1 MVDNRSVDGSL
12 EYLLPKFPWV
22 NFIGSPSNV
31 GFAKANNIALQ
42 QCKGDYVLYLNP
54 DTIIPEN
61 SLQDCLDFLS
71 SNKTVGAAG
80 VRMIDGSGNFCPRV
94 REPFH
99 LRLYRFIN

>member
-1 MVDNRSVDGSL
+1 MSLFCKESYTQHHFNAEVLVVDNRSVDGSL

-61 SLQDCLDFLS
+61 SLQDCLDF
-71 SNKTVGAAG
+71 
-80 VRMIDGSGNFCPRV
+80 
-94 REPFH
+94 
-99 LRLYRFIN
+99 